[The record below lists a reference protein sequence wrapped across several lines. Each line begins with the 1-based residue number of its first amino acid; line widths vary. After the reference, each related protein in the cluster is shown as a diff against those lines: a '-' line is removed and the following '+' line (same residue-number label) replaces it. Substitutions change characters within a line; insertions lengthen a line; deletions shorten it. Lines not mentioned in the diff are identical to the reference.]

1 MTVTTAKAV
10 VILAAAEVAGAV
22 EIREVEAVII
32 PVAEVAAEIPEV
44 EAVITP
50 VAEVA
55 VEIPEAGAVVTPEA
69 EVGVTPVVA
78 GAEVVV
84 TLVVGAVETLAAVT
98 KVVRVG
104 VTPVV
109 AAVKIKAA
117 DRATREPAIHQSRI
131 LTVWLFAAPN
141 KILQILV
148 WMQDN
153 FPAGKAIMAKAT
165 R

>member
-1 MTVTTAKAV
+1 V
-10 VILAAAEVAGAV
+10 
-22 EIREVEAVII
+22 
-32 PVAEVAAEIPEV
+32 
-44 EAVITP
+44 TP
-50 VAEVA
+50 VAEVGVA
-55 VEIPEAGAVVTPEA
+55 VTPVA
-69 EVGVTPVVA
+69 EVGVAVTPVA

>member
-10 VILAAAEVAGAV
+10 VILAAAEVGGAV
-22 EIREVEAVII
+22 
-32 PVAEVAAEIPEV
+32 EIPEV

-55 VEIPEAGAVVTPEA
+55 VEIPEVGVAVIPVAEVEVAVIPVAVAVVTP
-69 EVGVTPVVA
+69 VA

-109 AAVKIKAA
+109 VAVKIKAA

>member
-1 MTVTTAKAV
+1 M
-10 VILAAAEVAGAV
+10 
-22 EIREVEAVII
+22 
-32 PVAEVAAEIPEV
+32 EIPEV

-55 VEIPEAGAVVTPEA
+55 VEIPEAGAVVTPVA
-69 EVGVTPVVA
+69 EVGVAVVTPVA

>member
-10 VILAAAEVAGAV
+10 EVGGAA
-22 EIREVEAVII
+22 
-32 PVAEVAAEIPEV
+32 
-44 EAVITP
+44 
-50 VAEVA
+50 
-55 VEIPEAGAVVTPEA
+55 EIPEAGAVVTPVA
-69 EVGVTPVVA
+69 EVGAVVTPVAVMGVAVTPVA

-109 AAVKIKAA
+109 VAVKIKAA